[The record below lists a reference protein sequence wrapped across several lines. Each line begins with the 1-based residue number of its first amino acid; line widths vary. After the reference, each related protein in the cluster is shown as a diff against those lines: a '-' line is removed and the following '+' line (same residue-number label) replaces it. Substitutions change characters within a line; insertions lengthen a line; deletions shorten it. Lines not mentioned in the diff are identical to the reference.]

1 MFFRVILF
9 VWDFVLDLAAV
20 SRMTDDEK
28 DLEILLLRQQ
38 LRIVERK
45 QERGPQIPRWQK
57 VPLVALV
64 LRLKQK
70 ASHSRQALEDSV
82 RLFKPAT
89 VLGWHREIV
98 RRKWTYQQ
106 KNQSGRP
113 PIDAELEQWILRV
126 ARDNPGL
133 GYDKLKGE
141 LRKLGFKVS
150 PTTIRIVLQ
159 RHGIPPAPERSRSGS
174 SWRTFL
180 THYKE
185 QFLACDFLTVETLTL
200 QSLYVLFF
208 IEHATRRVYLA
219 GCTAHPDAAWVSQQ
233 ARQMTWELHDRDLPM
248 RYLIHDHDTKFTG
261 LFDTVFESEGIE
273 IVNIPFEAPNANA
286 IAERWVR
293 SVREEC
299 LDRVII
305 LNERHLRRVLS
316 DYVAYYNARR
326 PHQGIEQDSPLG
338 LELRHLRVRSVI
350 ETCSAGSSVTT
361 IERLPDT
368 HFPRRLVFAPYGIIR
383 PLYG

>member
-9 VWDFVLDLAAV
+9 IWDFVLDVFAV
-20 SRMTDDEK
+20 SGMTDDEK
-28 DLEILLLRQQ
+28 DVEILLLRQQ
-38 LRIVERK
+38 LRMVERK

-57 VPLVALV
+57 VPLVALA
-64 LRLKQK
+64 LRLKQR
-70 ASHSRQALEDSV
+70 ASDSRQALEDSV

-98 RRKWTYQQ
+98 RRKWTYQR
-106 KNQSGRP
+106 KSQSGRP
-113 PIDAELEQWILRV
+113 PIDSELEQWILRV

-141 LRKLGFKVS
+141 LRKLRFTVS
-150 PTTIRIVLQ
+150 PTTIRTVLL
-159 RHGIPPAPERSRSGS
+159 RHGLPPAPERSRSGS

-180 THYKE
+180 NHYKE
-185 QFLACDFLTVETLTL
+185 QFLACDFLTVETLTF
-200 QSLYVLFF
+200 QTLYVLFF

-219 GCTAHPDAAWVSQQ
+219 GCTDHPDAAWVAQQ
-233 ARQMTWELHDRDLPM
+233 ARHLTWELQERDVPM

-261 LFDTVFESEGIE
+261 LFDIVFEAEGIE
-273 IVNIPFEAPNANA
+273 MVNIPFEAPNANA

-316 DYVAYYNARR
+316 EYVAYYNARR

-338 LELRHLRVRSVI
+338 LELASPEGAIRYRNVL
-350 ETCSAGSSVTT
+350 G
-361 IERLPDT
+361 
-368 HFPRRLVFAPYGIIR
+368 GIIR
-383 PLYG
+383 DYYQAAA